1 MEILKA
7 ILFGI
12 VEGITEWLPVSST
25 GHMIILNEFVSLN
38 QSPEFISVFLV
49 VIQLGAVLAVVVLF
63 WNTLW
68 PFQRRRGNAPVIK
81 RDKMALW
88 GKILLACIPA
98 AVVGVLFDSVFE
110 RLFYHAL
117 PVAAALAVFGVAF
130 LVVERKK
137 KHTLP
142 AVTSVEQLRVP
153 TVLGIGVFQLI
164 SAIFPGT
171 SRSGATI
178 VGARMLGVSRETA
191 AEFTFCLAVPVMAG
205 ASLLRIW
212 QYGLNFTGEELAVLG
227 AGMLTAFLVSLAVVK
242 LLMAFIR
249 KHDFQVFGW
258 YRIVLGGIVAGL
270 AVFGVLS

>member
-1 MEILKA
+1 M
-7 ILFGI
+7 
-12 VEGITEWLPVSST
+12 
-25 GHMIILNEFVSLN
+25 
-38 QSPEFISVFLV
+38 
-49 VIQLGAVLAVVVLF
+49 
-63 WNTLW
+63 
-68 PFQRRRGNAPVIK
+68 
-81 RDKMALW
+81 
-88 GKILLACIPA
+88 
-98 AVVGVLFDSVFE
+98 VGVLFDSVFE
-110 RLFYHAL
+110 RLFYHPL

-164 SAIFPGT
+164 AAIFPGT

-242 LLMAFIR
+242 FLMAFIR

-270 AVFGVLS
+270 AIFGVLS